1 MRGRGFRG
9 PVLENEKEG
18 GRPARLQK
26 AMGTFSTLSEAA
38 EYFTGDRFATENGM
52 AVTGIGEDWASCE
65 LTLTD
70 RHKNANGGI
79 MGGVMF
85 TLADFAFAVCVN
97 QIHRP
102 TVAQQVSINYL
113 NAPKGT
119 KLIATARCK
128 KNGRSSAVVNV
139 DVTDDTGRD
148 IAQFVGTGFKL

>member
-1 MRGRGFRG
+1 
-9 PVLENEKEG
+9 
-18 GRPARLQK
+18 
-26 AMGTFSTLSEAA
+26 MGTFSSLAEAQ
-38 EYFTGDRFATENGM
+38 EYFSGDRFATENGM
-52 AVTGIGEDWASCE
+52 VLTELGEDCATCE
-65 LTLTD
+65 LTLSQ

-119 KLIATARCK
+119 RLIARAECRK
-128 KNGRSSAVVNV
+128 SGRSSVVAVVNV
-139 DVTDDTGRD
+139 SDDTGRD

>member
-85 TLADFAFAVCVN
+85 TRADFAFAACVN

-113 NAPKGT
+113 NAPKG
-119 KLIATARCK
+119 KRLIARAHCRK
-128 KNGRSSAVVNV
+128 DGRSTCVYIV

-148 IAQFVGTGFKL
+148 VAQFVGTGFKL